1 MKTSIGN
8 NSFLSLEESE
18 SPTGKGGAAGV
29 VLNHGKEKPSNMVAE
44 GSFDP
49 NTGFHL
55 SRSAKDSD
63 HGLECMASSH
73 PMSKKE
79 ATDFLM
85 DVIVAEKRGGND
97 EKIHATYRS
106 GGNKTSGDVHHAYA
120 ARPAWKYN
128 GIPGSQR
135 EIKPKSLPSLAGEDM
150 ARRAN
155 SAYWK
160 PHPGMYENRSSHGR
174 NQQPYGATYD
184 KDGHCEE
191 PNRPKIVHQRSREKD
206 RTWGRET
213 LYNDGTKTW
222 FPYKHQTSGTYE
234 RSFGKYDANRMHKKV
249 FFRMTTKYDKMYDS
263 HQVNPADN
271 ELRNKERNQH
281 LHTIRIHQKAIA
293 NMLLGQAHWY
303 LQARITQLHDY
314 SIILDQSR

>member
-1 MKTSIGN
+1 M
-8 NSFLSLEESE
+8 
-18 SPTGKGGAAGV
+18 

-135 EIKPKSLPSLAGEDM
+135 EIKPRPRYSVERPWTNKPKCTKWMSTPNYL
-150 ARRAN
+150 RR
-155 SAYWK
+155 
-160 PHPGMYENRSSHGR
+160 
-174 NQQPYGATYD
+174 
-184 KDGHCEE
+184 EE
-191 PNRPKIVHQRSREKD
+191 EC
-206 RTWGRET
+206 
-213 LYNDGTKTW
+213 
-222 FPYKHQTSGTYE
+222 
-234 RSFGKYDANRMHKKV
+234 
-249 FFRMTTKYDKMYDS
+249 
-263 HQVNPADN
+263 
-271 ELRNKERNQH
+271 
-281 LHTIRIHQKAIA
+281 
-293 NMLLGQAHWY
+293 
-303 LQARITQLHDY
+303 
-314 SIILDQSR
+314 